1 MRRLLAPCW
10 GNFRA
15 VLLLILTGLLAS
27 PADSL
32 PLTWDGR
39 PLLRPLPPRATD
51 TPAKANPWIIASARD
66 SLRFEWLS
74 KLETYPHQILTTLFK
89 PVDMVVRP
97 TFRLISL
104 PLKPMITY
112 ADTSELI
119 ERGNALM
126 RMGDKESSTM
136 LYPVATLTGN
146 SSSRAGVRFRRAWNP
161 ALRSDA
167 AIRWSPS
174 EEWGIWLS
182 GSADN
187 WPDGFGSSASFVHYQ
202 TPGAPIWV
210 PGHSTL
216 SPSHTAD
223 GSVSESRQQLDVGI
237 GKGIG
242 ENLSAGCGVQFVLRD
257 AGLPVRLSDRLPAN
271 IPWLAEDSRGTSGIT
286 RSYGIGGQLAYSDQD
301 RQGIP
306 TKGGRWSIDASQH
319 ITNQGGGMAG
329 LGTSGTRYLLLGKEK
344 YAFKRS
350 DLDPYLDFDPGTL
363 LQVIDPTTLW
373 QRLTERRVLGV
384 YWTIQQAWENGTRP
398 APWFFFPTMGGNVPA
413 RAYDTRLTALS
424 LFGGG
429 VEYRWPIWKYL
440 DGSIYAEAAHASR
453 LPWQLSY
460 QGFAPGWGLGLR
472 VRSENSFFFRFQLAS
487 GRTGTTY
494 YLTTSP
500 EF

>member
-1 MRRLLAPCW
+1 M
-10 GNFRA
+10 
-15 VLLLILTGLLAS
+15 LLLILTGLLAS

-32 PLTWDGR
+32 PSTWDGQ
-39 PLLRPLPPRATD
+39 PLLRPVAPQAAD
-51 TPAKANPWIIASARD
+51 TQTKTNPWVVVSSRD
-66 SLRFEWLS
+66 SMRIEWRTR
-74 KLETYPHQILTTLFK
+74 LENVPHQILTTLFK

-126 RMGDKESSTM
+126 RMGDKKSSTM
-136 LYPVATLTGN
+136 LYPVATLTGT
-146 SSSRAGVRFRRAWNP
+146 SSSRAGLRFRRAWSP
-161 ALRSDA
+161 TLRSDA

-187 WPDGFGSSASFVHYQ
+187 WLHGFGSWASFVHYQ

-210 PGHSTL
+210 PGRSTL
-216 SPSHTAD
+216 SPDHTPD
-223 GSVSESRQQLDVGI
+223 GSVSESRQQFDFGV
-237 GKGIG
+237 GKGIAHKLNAG
-242 ENLSAGCGVQFVLRD
+242 VNLKFALRE
-257 AGLPVRLSDRLPAN
+257 AGLPVRLSDQLPAD
-271 IPWLAEDSRGTSGIT
+271 IPWLAEDSRGTDGTT
-286 RSYGIGGQLAYSDQD
+286 RSYGFGGQITYSDQD
-301 RQGIP
+301 RQGTP
-306 TKGGRWSIDASQH
+306 TKGGRWSIDASQQ
-319 ITNQGGGMAG
+319 ITNQGAGMAS
-329 LGTSGTRYLLLGKEK
+329 LTTSGTRYLLLGKEK

-398 APWFFFPTMGGNVPA
+398 APWFFFPAMGGNVPA

-440 DGSIYAEAAHASR
+440 DGSIYVEAAHASR

-472 VRSENSFFFRFQLAS
+472 VRSESSFFFRFQLAS

-494 YLTTSP
+494 FLTTSP